1 MDSLQGKVALLTGAA
16 GGLGSEMARAL
27 GREGVQL
34 ALSGRGEA
42 ALRRLAA
49 ELAESG
55 VRSVALP
62 ADLSDREQVG
72 GLVARAE
79 EALGPLDI
87 VVNNAAV
94 EVCSSFDALADE
106 DIERIVQVNLTAPV
120 VLSRDA
126 AARMCERDGGQ
137 IVFVSSLSGYAGT
150 AFQSP
155 YAATKGALITLSRSL
170 RAEYID
176 SPVRF
181 SVVSPGSV
189 AGRGIFARGQAEGI
203 RVPGALRLSTP
214 QAVARSVV
222 ETIRSDAPE
231 AMVYPGPIRPALV
244 LGLLAPRLA
253 ERLNERLGL
262 GRIFRPVA
270 EARGTLGSRCVA
282 PARRG
287 PGSQDQLLRS

>member
-1 MDSLQGKVALLTGAA
+1 MDSLQGKVALLTGAG

-34 ALSGRGEA
+34 VLSGRGEA
-42 ALRRLAA
+42 ALGRLAA
-49 ELAESG
+49 ELGESG
-55 VRSVALP
+55 VRCVTLP

-94 EVCSSFDALADE
+94 EVCSGFDRLGDA
-106 DIERIVQVNLTAPV
+106 DIERVIAVNLTAPLL
-120 VLSRDA
+120 LSRDA
-126 AARMCERDGGQ
+126 TSRMLERGGGH

-150 AFQSP
+150 AFQTP

-176 SPVRF
+176 SPMRF

-189 AGRGIFARGQAEGI
+189 AGRGMFARGQAEGI
-203 RVPGALRLSTP
+203 RAPRALRLATP

-222 ETIRSDAPE
+222 ETVRSDAPE
-231 AMVYPGPIRPALV
+231 ALVYPGPIRPGLV
-244 LGLLAPRLA
+244 LGLVAPRLA

-262 GRIFRPVA
+262 GRMFRPVA
-270 EARGTLGSRCVA
+270 EARGTLGSRCVV

>member
-1 MDSLQGKVALLTGAA
+1 MDSLRGKKALLTGAG

-55 VRSVALP
+55 VRCVTLP

-72 GLVARAE
+72 GLVARSEA
-79 EALGPLDI
+79 ALGPIDI

-94 EVCSSFDALADE
+94 EVCSSFEQLSDG
-106 DIERIVQVNLTAPV
+106 DIERMVQVNLTAPL

-126 AARMCERDGGQ
+126 AARMLERGSGHV
-137 IVFVSSLSGYAGT
+137 VFVSSLSGYAGT
-150 AFQSP
+150 AYESP

-176 SPVRF
+176 SPLRF

-189 AGRGIFARGQAEGI
+189 GGRGMFARGQAEGI
-203 RVPGALRLSTP
+203 RVPRALRLTTP
-214 QAVARSVV
+214 QAVARRVV
-222 ETIRSDAPE
+222 ETIRADAPE
-231 AMVYPGPIRPALV
+231 AIVYPGPIRPALM
-244 LGLLAPRLA
+244 LGMVAPRLA

-262 GRIFRPVA
+262 GQLFRPVA
-270 EARGTLGSRCVA
+270 EARGSLGSRRDVRA
-282 PARRG
+282 GRG